1 MTPRAIDRLFERL
14 QLTYGQAW
22 LKLWDGI
29 PINELKTQWAH
40 ELASFNEH
48 LDMVAWALEHLPER
62 PPNVIQFKNLCRQ
75 APKPEPL
82 QALPPPK
89 PDQSRLRLELE
100 KLGALKAASQQAKTD
115 GKEWARII
123 LAKHQNG
130 QSIPSVNLRF
140 AREALG
146 VVV

>member
-1 MTPRAIDRLFERL
+1 MTPRAIDRLFERMG
-14 QLTYGQAW
+14 LTYGKSW
-22 LKLWDGI
+22 LDLWAGI
-29 PINELKTQWAH
+29 PINDVKTQWAH
-40 ELASFNEH
+40 ELSSFNDH

-82 QALPPPK
+82 QALPLPK
-89 PDQSRLRLELE
+89 PDPNRLRAELE
-100 KLGALKAASQQAKTD
+100 KLGALKAATQQAKTD

-130 QSIPSVNLRF
+130 YKQLGINLRF